1 MNGGAF
7 IGLRAGSA
15 QVSWT
20 SRPVLS
26 VLLAFSAVLLTTVVL
41 LVADAFVG
49 ADETTLAF
57 IYLLPVVVMALHYGS
72 TIGVMTSFGSALAAA
87 YFFFPPKFS
96 FFLADRLHV
105 AELGFFLLLAFVASK
120 AIEVVRKDGGD
131 TIRRIS

>member
-1 MNGGAF
+1 MNDGAF
-7 IGLRAGSA
+7 IGLRGGNARE
-15 QVSWT
+15 SWI
-20 SRPVLS
+20 SGPIFPVL
-26 VLLAFSAVLLTTVVL
+26 VAFSAVLLTTVVL

-72 TIGVMTSFGSALAAA
+72 TIGVMTAA

-120 AIEVVRKDGGD
+120 AIEVVRRDGGD
-131 TIRRIS
+131 RIRRTS